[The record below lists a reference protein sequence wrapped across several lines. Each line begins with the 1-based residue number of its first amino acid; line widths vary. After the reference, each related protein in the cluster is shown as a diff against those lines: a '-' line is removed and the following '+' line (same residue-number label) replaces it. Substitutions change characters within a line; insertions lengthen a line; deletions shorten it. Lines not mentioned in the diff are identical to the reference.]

1 MAGLGWFAYLL
12 GWVAAMVGGTEIAA
26 GLIVVGMIAHWRFWL
41 FALPLGV
48 AAFLIG
54 VNWR

>member
-1 MAGLGWFAYLL
+1 MVGWIAYLL
-12 GWVAAMVGGTEIAA
+12 GGIAA
-26 GLIVVGMIAHWRFWL
+26 TAGGAEMAAVMIVGGMIAHWRFWL
-41 FALPLGV
+41 LALPLGA

>member
-1 MAGLGWFAYLL
+1 MAGVGWLAYLL
-12 GWVAAMVGGTEIAA
+12 GWIAISVGGAEAA
-26 GLIVVGMIAHWRFWL
+26 AVLIVGGMIAHWRFWL
-41 FALPLGV
+41 LALPLGA